1 MTPVKHSL
9 FAIQISATPIGDLV
23 IYLLLGLFAIAAV
36 IVAKNI
42 LRVRG
47 ESRSL
52 KRLIAGFDQMGE
64 GRKITADELIEL
76 VEAELPKDS
85 IVASRIRLLY
95 KIRQMH
101 SISADLLTRLDA
113 LDENDSYR
121 FVRFVSNVLLI
132 LGLLGTVIGLTI
144 SVQSILPAL
153 EEAQKI
159 SDIAVLTRAMA
170 ETLAGLRTAF
180 YATMAGLGS
189 TFTLALLVMFA
200 QRYEA
205 AFHRKMELFLAY
217 DLMPEILIS
226 TELEAST
233 LYVKAIEKS
242 AQDIAQAATVLDS
255 SRDGIQII
263 VDGLVQATRAS
274 ESRIVDFFN
283 FAHSCKD
290 SVSQMI
296 GYNDDLKKV
305 YGDIQ
310 SVLRE
315 IQKNQ
320 VTDKIIGQ
328 IVDNSVARSL
338 EAANEGATAIREE
351 FKKDIAEITK
361 SQQQYVEAVNKNSK
375 AIEDFSQ
382 KSAERLAAV
391 LDGPFKRALEA
402 FEQGLQ
408 RAQQREDVSRTVATE
423 YLDQLRAYVVETSDK
438 NRRAVESLHAQTGK
452 MVDQFQHYI
461 QESLQSM
468 EGNRAAVAELI
479 TQSGTLHG
487 QLLDRLN
494 NQPSLAAVAGAGRH
508 TAKESPPRGGD
519 GHVE

>member
-9 FAIQISATPIGDLV
+9 FAIQIGAGPMGDLV
-23 IYLLLGLFAIAAV
+23 IYLLLGLFAIAAI

-42 LRVRG
+42 IRVRR
-47 ESRSL
+47 ELRSL
-52 KRLIAGFDQMGE
+52 EKLMAGFEQMEE
-64 GRKITADELIEL
+64 GRKLTADELIKR
-76 VEAELPKDS
+76 VETELPKDS
-85 IVASRIRLLY
+85 IVASRIHLLY

-101 SISADLLTRLDA
+101 SISADLLSRLDA
-113 LDENDSYR
+113 LDENDNYR

-144 SVQSILPAL
+144 SVQSIMPAL
-153 EEAQKI
+153 QEAQRI
-159 SDIAVLTRAMA
+159 SDVAVLTRAMA

-180 YATMAGLGS
+180 SATMAGLGS
-189 TFTLALLVMFA
+189 TFTLALLVTFA

-205 AFHRKMELFLAY
+205 TFHRKMELFLAY

-242 AQDIAQAATVLDS
+242 AQDIAHAATVLDR
-255 SRDGIQII
+255 SRDGIQMI
-263 VDGLVQATRAS
+263 VDGLVRATHAS

-283 FAHSCKD
+283 FAQSFKD

-296 GYNDDLKKV
+296 GYNNDLKRV
-305 YGDIQ
+305 YDDIQ

-315 IQKNQ
+315 IQQNQ

-351 FKKDIAEITK
+351 FKKDIAEIAK
-361 SQQQYVEAVNKNSK
+361 SQQQYVEAVNNNSA
-375 AIEDFSQ
+375 AINDFSQ
-382 KSAERLAAV
+382 KNADRLAVA
-391 LDGPFKRALEA
+391 LDGPFKKALVG
-402 FEQGLQ
+402 FEQGLE
-408 RAQQREDVSRTVATE
+408 RAKQREDVTRTVATE
-423 YLDQLRAYVVETSDK
+423 YLDQLRKHVTETSEE
-438 NRRAVESLHAQTGK
+438 NRKAVKSLHEQAER
-452 MVDQFQHYI
+452 MVDQFQRYI
-461 QESLQSM
+461 QESLQAM
-468 EGNRAAVAELI
+468 ERNRAAVADLI

-494 NQPSLAAVAGAGRH
+494 NPSSLSAVAGAGRH
-508 TAKESPPRGGD
+508 ATTESAPRGGD
-519 GHVE
+519 SHVE